1 MKKPVLVGI
10 LIFVAL
16 MGLLLY
22 STLTL
27 GGTHVEVCMAF
38 NGQQSC
44 RTASG
49 SNREQ
54 ATRTAIQNACGEIAS
69 GVTDSLACERSE
81 PVKVT
86 YK

>member
-10 LIFVAL
+10 IIFIAL
-16 MGLLLY
+16 MGLLAY
-22 STLTL
+22 STLKL
-27 GGTHVEVCMAF
+27 GGPRVEVCMAF

-49 SNREQ
+49 SSREQ

>member
-1 MKKPVLVGI
+1 MKKPVLIGLVIFLAIIG
-10 LIFVAL
+10 LIV
-16 MGLLLY
+16 Y

-27 GGTHVEVCMAF
+27 GGQKVEVCMQF
-38 NGQQSC
+38 NGRQSC

-49 SNREQ
+49 STKEL
-54 ATRTAIQNACGEIAS
+54 ALRTATSNACGDIAS

-86 YK
+86 WK

>member
-1 MKKPVLVGI
+1 MKKPVLIGI
-10 LIFVAL
+10 LIFAAL

-27 GGTHVEVCMAF
+27 GGQRVEVCMQF
-38 NGQQSC
+38 GGHQSC

-49 SNREQ
+49 STKEQ
-54 ATRTAIQNACGEIAS
+54 ALRTALQNACAEIAS

-81 PVKVT
+81 PVKIT

>member
-10 LIFVAL
+10 IIFIAL
-16 MGLLLY
+16 MGLLAY
-22 STLTL
+22 STLKL
-27 GGTHVEVCMAF
+27 GGTRVEVCMAF
-38 NGQQSC
+38 SGQQSC

-49 SNREQ
+49 SSREQ

>member
-1 MKKPVLVGI
+1 MKKPVLIGL
-10 LIFVAL
+10 LIFAAL

-27 GGTHVEVCMAF
+27 GGQRVEVCMAF
-38 NGQQSC
+38 NGHQSC

-49 SNREQ
+49 STKEQ
-54 ATRTAIQNACGEIAS
+54 AQRTALQNACAEIAS

-81 PVKVT
+81 PVKIT

>member
-10 LIFVAL
+10 VLFLAL
-16 MGLLLY
+16 MALLAY
-22 STLTL
+22 STLKL
-27 GGTHVEVCMAF
+27 GGTRVEVCMAF

-49 SNREQ
+49 SSREQ

>member
-10 LIFVAL
+10 LIFLAL

-22 STLTL
+22 STLRL
-27 GGTHVEVCMAF
+27 GGTRVEVCMAF

-49 SNREQ
+49 SSREQ

>member
-1 MKKPVLVGI
+1 VKKPVLIGL
-10 LIFVAL
+10 LIFFAL
-16 MGLLLY
+16 IGLIVY

-27 GGTHVEVCMAF
+27 GGQRVEVCMQFA
-38 NGQQSC
+38 GRQSC

-49 SNREQ
+49 NTKES
-54 ATRTAIQNACGEIAS
+54 ALRTATSNACGEISS

-86 YK
+86 WK

>member
-1 MKKPVLVGI
+1 MKKPVLIGL
-10 LIFVAL
+10 LIFAAL
-16 MGLLLY
+16 MALLVY

-27 GGTHVEVCMAF
+27 GGQRVEVCMQF
-38 NGQQSC
+38 NGRQSC

-49 SNREQ
+49 SSKEQ
-54 ATRTAIQNACGEIAS
+54 ALRTATQNACADIAS

>member
-10 LIFVAL
+10 LIFLAL
-16 MGLLLY
+16 MGLLAY
-22 STLTL
+22 STLKL
-27 GGTHVEVCMAF
+27 GGTRVEVCMAF
-38 NGQQSC
+38 HGQQSC

-49 SNREQ
+49 KDREQ
-54 ATRTAIQNACGEIAS
+54 AARTAIQNACGEIAS

>member
-1 MKKPVLVGI
+1 MKKPVLIGL
-10 LIFVAL
+10 LIFAAL
-16 MGLLLY
+16 MGLLVY

-27 GGTHVEVCMAF
+27 GGTRVEVCMQF
-38 NGQQSC
+38 RGQQSC

-49 SNREQ
+49 SSREQ
-54 ATRTAIQNACGEIAS
+54 AQRTALQNACAEIAS

-81 PVKVT
+81 PVKIT